1 MRAPP
6 PPGAPP
12 RRSSPTQ
19 KPVVSQRAT
28 GGAGVPAQKAQP
40 RSSAPD
46 APVLAA
52 PLGLSQGRLRG
63 RHRNSSLSHAPLH
76 VRLLRDGEH
85 PHALTQ
91 TSSYVDS
98 AELKAKGA
106 GDRRCAA
113 QQRALTRGAGPRV
126 RRGTHASTARRVLT
140 RVQRQFSTWYWDP
153 WMSQG
158 KD

>member
-1 MRAPP
+1 MRALP

-46 APVLAA
+46 APVLAP

-76 VRLLRDGEH
+76 VRLLRDGDI
-85 PHALTQ
+85 PMRRLRRLLTL
-91 TSSYVDS
+91 TVLSSKQ
-98 AELKAKGA
+98 KAPGTEGA
-106 GDRRCAA
+106 
-113 QQRALTRGAGPRV
+113 QPSSV
-126 RRGTHASTARRVLT
+126 H
-140 RVQRQFSTWYWDP
+140 
-153 WMSQG
+153 
-158 KD
+158 